1 MRIKLNGEVV
11 SDGELWLYDW
21 FEIPAFSPQRV
32 RDAIEATPE
41 GEDLVL
47 EINSGGGSAFAGF
60 EIYSVLR
67 SSERRT
73 VAEIQSIAASAASVL
88 MLGADEVVAS
98 PVAQVMIH
106 LPWMQTVGDR
116 RDHLDS
122 VEMLD
127 SVTDSILNAYTVKCG
142 GKTDRGQL
150 KSLMRASSW
159 LTAPEAKEL
168 GLVDRISGE
177 DRIDPAAVL
186 NSCGGGCGIRSLAG
200 RPAPSYEDLLS
211 RYREQV
217 QAGIAPERRE
227 ALNAV
232 TSLEMPLPALTT
244 NCAISSASTDGLPVQ
259 WVTGTSATISTQS
272 LSPWS
277 FPITGS
283 AARDFAAEAQQE
295 GEDAAEAQQEAEA
308 ELQEAKAR
316 LELEKIRFG
325 G

>member
-11 SDGELWLYDW
+11 SDGDLWLYDW
-21 FEIPAFSPQRV
+21 FKIPAFSPQGV

-127 SVTDSILNAYTVKCG
+127 AVTDSILNAYAVKCG
-142 GKTDRGQL
+142 GKTDRGEL
-150 KSLMRASSW
+150 RSLMRASSW
-159 LTAPEAKEL
+159 LTAPEARAL
-168 GLVDRISGE
+168 GLVDRIAGE
-177 DRIDPAAVL
+177 EQIDPAAVL
-186 NSCGGGCGIRSLAG
+186 NSCGGGRGIRALAG
-200 RPAPSYEDLLS
+200 SGGPTKDELLK
-211 RYREQV
+211 RYMTLVDR
-217 QAGIAPERRE
+217 GDAPEQPEHGILR
-227 ALNAV
+227 
-232 TSLEMPLPALTT
+232 
-244 NCAISSASTDGLPVQ
+244 
-259 WVTGTSATISTQS
+259 
-272 LSPWS
+272 
-277 FPITGS
+277 
-283 AARDFAAEAQQE
+283 AAP
-295 GEDAAEAQQEAEA
+295 
-308 ELQEAKAR
+308 LQEAR
-316 LELEKIRFG
+316 EDPEPEVTTDQTQTELLLETLRLEKIRFG

>member
-1 MRIKLNGEVV
+1 MTYVKAAN
-11 SDGELWLYDW
+11 
-21 FEIPAFSPQRV
+21 
-32 RDAIEATPE
+32 
-41 GEDLVL
+41 
-47 EINSGGGSAFAGF
+47 
-60 EIYSVLR
+60 
-67 SSERRT
+67 
-73 VAEIQSIAASAASVL
+73 AASNFRKVKALVTGVTGANDPHIVNAVNLSVTLENDSDVYMRCYLPRLGGILAACPIDSSVTYAPL
-88 MLGADEVVAS
+88 TDLKAADPVADVGTSEVVAS

>member
-11 SDGELWLYDW
+11 SDGDLWLYDW
-21 FEIPAFSPQRV
+21 FEIPAFSPQGV

-41 GEDLVL
+41 EEDLIL

-67 SSERRT
+67 SAERRT

-142 GKTDRGQL
+142 GKADRGEL

-159 LTAPEAKEL
+159 LTAPEAKAL

-186 NSCGGGCGIRSLAG
+186 NSCGGGNGIRSLAAHPG
-200 RPAPSYEDLLS
+200 PSYGELLS
-211 RYREQV
+211 RYREMV
-217 QAGIAPERRE
+217 QAGTAPWRKELGAIPPPATE
-227 ALNAV
+227 DAV
-232 TSLEMPLPALTT
+232 STMQLTCGTAFASTTTAVLPAHWSTSTSTT
-244 NCAISSASTDGLPVQ
+244 GIQPFSRSIIVDAGN
-259 WVTGTSATISTQS
+259 
-272 LSPWS
+272 
-277 FPITGS
+277 
-283 AARDFAAEAQQE
+283 FAET
-295 GEDAAEAQQEAEA
+295 QQEAEA